1 MSEKK
6 DGGSA
11 FPVAEHFGQEDE
23 HGYMDCSSRGMSLRD
38 WLAGLA
44 MPAYIQ
50 RVFDK
55 HPEMSFA
62 DKAKIVAQ
70 NSYALA
76 DELIKERDE

>member
-1 MSEKK
+1 MNEKK

-11 FPVAEHFGQEDE
+11 FPLAEHFGQEDG
-23 HGYMDCSSRGMSLRD
+23 HGYMDCSSRGVSLRD
-38 WLAGLA
+38 RLAGLA
-44 MPAYIQ
+44 MPVCIQ

-62 DKAKIVAQ
+62 DKAKIAAQ

-76 DELIKERDE
+76 DELIKERDK